1 MPNTVAL
8 IGGTGLLGSH
18 ILTALA
24 KAQEAGKY
32 KVVAFHRASSDTSKW
47 PAGVER
53 RVLDTD
59 KATAA
64 EVASALKGVD
74 ILLAAGKNTAE
85 GGKLFLDNLASLP
98 KGTLKVFIP
107 SWFTANWTQA
117 ELDDE
122 KFLYRYQKY
131 QLLKYAESLNLPI
144 TTFGA
149 TLFED
154 YVYPAWDFL
163 SVDVAGNRVAFYG
176 DALNQ
181 KFTSIS
187 LPYLGE
193 SVAQLLARP
202 DFAAGQKY
210 TLQETVFT
218 GQELVDALTAAHG
231 RKPEVGTYTDADVEE
246 AQKNPGAG
254 LGAAWRVH
262 WGKGRWNS
270 PNLFQPAGVPTR
282 TLEQAV
288 RFWINKGKL

>member
-1 MPNTVAL
+1 MPSTVAL

-24 KAQEAGKY
+24 RAQEAGKY
-32 KVVAFHRASSDTSKW
+32 KVVAFHRQSSDTSKW
-47 PAGVER
+47 PKGVEK
-53 RVLDTD
+53 RVLDND
-59 KATAA
+59 KASAT
-64 EVASALKGVD
+64 EVAEALKGVD

-85 GGKLFLDNLASLP
+85 GGKLFLDNLAKLP
-98 KGTLKVFIP
+98 KGQLKVFIP
-107 SWFTANWTQA
+107 SWFTANWTQD

-131 QLLKYAESLNLPI
+131 QLLKYAESLDLPI
-144 TTFGA
+144 TTFAA

-163 SVDVAGNRVAFYG
+163 SIDVAGNRVAFYG
-176 DALNQ
+176 DARNQ
-181 KFTSIS
+181 RFTSIS
-187 LPYLGE
+187 LDYLGE
-193 SVAQLLARP
+193 SVAQLFSRP
-202 DFAAGQKY
+202 DFGPGQKY

-218 GQELVDALTAAHG
+218 GQELVDVLTAAHG
-231 RKPEVGTYTDADVEE
+231 KAPTVTAYTDADVEE

-262 WGKGRWNS
+262 WGKGRWNTV
-270 PNLFQPAGVPTR
+270 NLFQPKGVTPR
-282 TLEQAV
+282 TLDQAV